1 VGRPH
6 LTPSTVALA
15 GCCVGLGLLVAGV
28 WFVAGVGWALIV
40 AGIATVAVFLL
51 LYDVDEPEQQSV
63 KPRRVVR

>member
-51 LYDVDEPEQQSV
+51 LYDVDEPAQQSV

>member
-6 LTPSTVALA
+6 LTPRAA
-15 GCCVGLGLLVAGV
+15 AAIGCCGGLMLLVAGV
-28 WFVAGVGWALIV
+28 WFVFGVGWALIV

>member
-1 VGRPH
+1 VGRPR

-15 GCCVGLGLLVAGV
+15 GCCAGLGLLVAGV

-40 AGIATVAVFLL
+40 AGVATVAVFLL

>member
-28 WFVAGVGWALIV
+28 WFVAGLGWALIV
-40 AGIATVAVFLL
+40 AGIAVVAVFLL
-51 LYDVDEPEQQSV
+51 LYDVDQPEAQSV